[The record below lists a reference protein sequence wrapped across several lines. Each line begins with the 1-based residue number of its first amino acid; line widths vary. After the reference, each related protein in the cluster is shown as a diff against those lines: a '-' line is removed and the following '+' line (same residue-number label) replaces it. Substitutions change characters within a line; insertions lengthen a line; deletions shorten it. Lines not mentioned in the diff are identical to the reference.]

1 MAATYNMS
9 LFDRSFS
16 RRTGGRARGDMWSG
30 LEPPPISV
38 GMILG
43 DLRWHAA
50 LYREDDLPF
59 PTRLGFLG
67 LRVLQRLSYNAG
79 WFWGGRS

>member
-1 MAATYNMS
+1 MS
-9 LFDRSFS
+9 LFDRSFL
-16 RRTGGRARGDMWSG
+16 RRARARTWNG

-38 GMILG
+38 AAILG

-50 LYREDDLPF
+50 LYREDGLPLR
-59 PTRLGFLG
+59 TRIGFLG
-67 LRVLQRLSYNAG
+67 LRVLQRVSYNAG